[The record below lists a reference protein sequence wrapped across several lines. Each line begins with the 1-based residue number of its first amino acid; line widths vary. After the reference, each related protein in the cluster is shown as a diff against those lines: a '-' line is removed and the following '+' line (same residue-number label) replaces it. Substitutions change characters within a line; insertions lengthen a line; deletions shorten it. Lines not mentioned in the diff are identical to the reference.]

1 MCVALLKIP
10 HLVTY
15 IIITLLEARNALLF
29 NKLIGFSCLKQHPKE
44 MKPKKYDATNLTS
57 SCH

>member
-44 MKPKKYDATNLTS
+44 MKPKKEKKNMMQLI
-57 SCH
+57 